1 MANEEKRRLQ
11 NTAKWRVFRLFQF
24 KNMTLI
30 AGLNFMIFI
39 GLIFLISRFFQND
52 FSLSYKI
59 NKLKINTLM
68 KLIWLTFR
76 RH

>member
-1 MANEEKRRLQ
+1 
-11 NTAKWRVFRLFQF
+11 
-24 KNMTLI
+24 MTLI

-39 GLIFLISRFFQND
+39 GLIFLISRFFQSD

-59 NKLKINTLM
+59 KKPKINTLM

-76 RH
+76 RHRALKMSTTLWRFDYE

>member
-1 MANEEKRRLQ
+1 
-11 NTAKWRVFRLFQF
+11 
-24 KNMTLI
+24 MTLI

-39 GLIFLISRFFQND
+39 GLIFLISRFFQSD

-59 NKLKINTLM
+59 KNLKINTLM